1 MWSITDTGQGPAL
14 LSRAGLDA
22 LAPRHLAM
30 HANAAVLIVNLLHFR
45 NVNYALGHDL
55 GDALLAEAEARLLS
69 VLPADALAARVGSR
83 FPVLLPGSGLRQVL
97 EFAGA
102 VRGAFERP
110 LRALGY
116 HCELGVDVG
125 IALAPLHGDV
135 YSILLRKADV
145 ALYQA
150 QGMGTSVGVY
160 DQRRDPHTPE
170 RLALLGELRSA
181 AKRGDLKLYCQPKVD
196 MRSGE
201 LAGAE
206 ALVRWLHPE
215 RGIILPT
222 EFIPLLEST
231 DLIMLLTEHML
242 RASARQS
249 ALWAAEGID
258 IPLAVNLSTRD
269 VSALHLSAL
278 LPDILRSEG
287 IESHTLGL
295 EVTEGALL
303 RNPADSI
310 AELRRLR
317 ALGFELYIDDFGTGF
332 SSLSYLAELPVQVLK
347 IDHGFTSR
355 MMDDRRA
362 ASIVRATIALAHDL
376 GLKVVAEGTANRA
389 IWDLLQ
395 GLGCDIAQGYFVAR
409 PFPAADMGAW
419 LHASSY
425 RSRQAA

>member
-1 MWSITDTGQGPAL
+1 MYTTDTEHEPAML
-14 LSRAGLDA
+14 TRARLDA
-22 LAPRHLAM
+22 LATQHFGRQ
-30 HANAAVLIVNLLHFR
+30 ANAAVVIVNLLHFR
-45 NVNYALGHDL
+45 NINYALGHDL
-55 GDALLAEAEARLLS
+55 GDVLLAEAQARLQD
-69 VLPADALAARVGSR
+69 VLPAQALAARVGSR
-83 FPVLLPGSGLRQVL
+83 FPVLLPGFALRQVL

-102 VRGAFERP
+102 VRSAFERP
-110 LRALGY
+110 LQAPGY
-116 HCELGVDVG
+116 SCELGVHIG
-125 IALAPLHGDV
+125 IALAPLHGDAYPV
-135 YSILLRKADV
+135 LLRKADI

-150 QGMGTSVGVY
+150 QDQGISVGVY
-160 DQRRDPHTPE
+160 DPRRDPHTPE
-170 RLALLGELRSA
+170 RLSLLGELRGA
-181 AKRGDLKLYCQPKVD
+181 AERGDLKLYCQPKID

-206 ALVRWLHPE
+206 ALVRWHHPK
-215 RGIILPT
+215 RGMILPT
-222 EFIPLLEST
+222 EFVPLLEST

-249 ALWAAEGID
+249 AAWVSDGLD

-269 VSALHLSAL
+269 ISALRLSAL
-278 LPDILRSEG
+278 LPAILRSER
-287 IESHTLGL
+287 ISSHTLGL

-317 ALGFELYIDDFGTGF
+317 ALGFELHVDDFGTGF
-332 SSLSYLAELPVQVLK
+332 SSLAYLAELPVQVLK

-355 MMDDRRA
+355 MMHDRRS

-376 GLKVVAEGTANRA
+376 GLKVVAEGTSDRA

-395 GLGCDIAQGYFVAR
+395 ELGCDIAQGYFVAR
-409 PFPAADMGAW
+409 PFPAARMKSW
-419 LHASSY
+419 LRATSY

>member
-1 MWSITDTGQGPAL
+1 MFTTTDTEHQATM

-22 LAPRHLAM
+22 LAPQHLGRQ
-30 HANAAVLIVNLLHFR
+30 ANAAVLIVNLLHFR
-45 NVNYALGHDL
+45 NINYALGHDL
-55 GDALLAEAEARLLS
+55 GDALLAEAQARLQE
-69 VLPADALAARVGSR
+69 VLPPHALAARVGSR
-83 FPVLLPGSGLRQVL
+83 FPVLLPGFALRQVL
-97 EFAGA
+97 EFANA
-102 VRGAFERP
+102 VRRAFERP
-110 LRALGY
+110 LQALGFR
-116 HCELGVDVG
+116 CELGVHIG

-135 YSILLRKADV
+135 YSVLLRKADV

-150 QGMGTSVGVY
+150 QDLGISVGVY
-160 DQRRDPHTPE
+160 DPRRDPHTPE

-181 AKRGDLKLYCQPKVD
+181 AERGDLKLYCQPKID
-196 MRSGE
+196 MRTGE

-206 ALVRWLHPE
+206 ALVRWHHPE
-215 RGIILPT
+215 RGLILPM
-222 EFIPLLEST
+222 EFVPLLEST
-231 DLIMLLTEHML
+231 DLIMLLTEYML

-249 ALWAAEGID
+249 AAWAAQGLD

-269 VSALHLSAL
+269 VSALRLSAL
-278 LPDILRSEG
+278 LPAILRSER

-310 AELRRLR
+310 AELKRLR
-317 ALGFELYIDDFGTGF
+317 ALGFELHVDDFGTGF

-355 MMDDRRA
+355 MMHDPRS

-376 GLKVVAEGTANRA
+376 GLKVVAEGAADRA
-389 IWDLLQ
+389 IWNMLR
-395 GLGCDIAQGYFVAR
+395 GLRCDIAQGYFVAR
-409 PFPAADMGAW
+409 PFPATQMAAW
-419 LHASSY
+419 LRASSY